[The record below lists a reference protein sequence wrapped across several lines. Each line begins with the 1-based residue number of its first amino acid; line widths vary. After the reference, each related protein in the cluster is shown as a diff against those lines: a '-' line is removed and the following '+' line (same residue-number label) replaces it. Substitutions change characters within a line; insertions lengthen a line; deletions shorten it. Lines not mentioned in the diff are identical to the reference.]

1 MINLEDKN
9 IKALLETE
17 VIQSLLNDT
26 NYFGQ
31 CIHHLQK
38 DFFSDVGTSIVFETI
53 KTFYTEFQVIPTWKD
68 IILSHKNSSVKT
80 KDILKE
86 TIKEI
91 KSQSETVNS
100 ELLLQQTELFIK
112 DAIFTKSLIMGAE
125 AMGSNNQQKKME
137 SFNLAEQ
144 SVRVSLNSDFGVFLE
159 DIDKVF
165 EEFKDKPGIKL
176 GISSFDNMIGSGFTP
191 KTLHSVMAASGV
203 GKSAAMTAFAV
214 QFLLQGLDVV
224 FITLEMSEAEVSKR
238 IYANLYDIDIYNLPH
253 VEKQIIKNK
262 FNTIKNNIGKL
273 VIKEFSAGSLSA
285 LGLDGFLTK
294 LKNERGIN
302 FPIVIVDYLGLMSS
316 DRMTDLDNSYS
327 YYGSIAEE
335 LRAIAQ
341 KRNLIMFTPLQLNRS
356 AINNIQADQSSL
368 SESMKIL
375 MTLDSA
381 CIISQTP
388 QMKETG
394 AMKINFVKNRMSGK
408 TWNFDISF
416 DYKKFRFIDNFQAS
430 VQNKSTAQTGLNLQ
444 DSLAS
449 LMTF

>member
-1 MINLEDKN
+1 MNLEDRN
-9 IKALLETE
+9 IKALLEVE
-17 VIQSLLNDT
+17 VIQAMLNSP

-31 CIHHLQK
+31 VIHHLQK
-38 DFFSDVGTSIVFETI
+38 DFFSDVGSSIIFETI
-53 KTFYTEFQVIPTWKD
+53 KNFYTEFQVIPTWKD
-68 IILSHKNSSVKT
+68 VILSHKNSNVNTKELVKN
-80 KDILKE
+80 
-86 TIKEI
+86 TIKDI
-91 KSQSETVNS
+91 KSQSEAANA

-112 DAIFTKSLIMGAE
+112 DSIFTKALILGAD

-137 SFNLAEQ
+137 SFNLAEK

-165 EEFKDKPGIKL
+165 DEFKEKPGIKL
-176 GISSFDNMIGSGFTP
+176 NIPSFDNMIGSGFTS

-203 GKSAAMTAFAV
+203 GKSAAISAFAV
-214 QFLLQGLDVV
+214 QFLLQGRDVV

-238 IYANLYDIDIYNLPH
+238 IYANLYNIDIYSLPSI
-253 VEKQIIKNK
+253 EKQVIKNK
-262 FNTIKNNIGKL
+262 FNSIKDSVGNL
-273 VIKEFSAGSLSA
+273 VVKEFSAGSLTA

-294 LKNERGIN
+294 LNNERNISH
-302 FPIVIVDYLGLMSS
+302 PIVMVDYLGLMAS

-341 KRNLIMFTPLQLNRS
+341 KRNLVMFTPLQLNRS

-381 CIISQTP
+381 FIISQTP
-388 QMKETG
+388 QMKEAGT
-394 AMKINFVKNRMSGK
+394 MKINFVKNRMTGK
-408 TWNFDISF
+408 TWSFDINF
-416 DYKKFRFIDNFQAS
+416 DYKKFRFIDNLQATVDS
-430 VQNKSTAQTGLNLQ
+430 NYSGINLQ
-444 DSLAS
+444 NSLDNI
-449 LMTF
+449 LNF